1 MKGLK
6 NNKAAGPDGLPSEV
20 FKHDGYHL
28 LHRLHRFITSANG
41 CVPQQWKDANIVTVY
56 KRKGDKALCG
66 NSRGISLLSV
76 AGNVLARV
84 MLWRQVTH
92 VVDIVMPELQSGFRR
107 GRGTIDMIF
116 VARLLQ
122 EKCHESDPFDVL
134 VGVKQGCVLAPVIFN
149 LFLVA
154 VTLVFRNG
162 LPSNAGIPI
171 NFRLD
176 GNLFNIRR
184 LQTNTKVSSDTSFDL
199 QYADDA
205 AIPSHTAVG
214 LQHSLD
220 LLAAT
225 YQRAGLIVNTKK
237 TEVLTQSVNTSFAA
251 HRTFTVHGDSLNDV
265 HQFTYL
271 GSILTSDCDLNNEIQ
286 QRVKLASAAV
296 GRLSHRVFLNHNL
309 AIATKIAVYKAI
321 CISILLYGCES
332 WTPYRL
338 HIKTLEAFH
347 IRCLKS
353 ILGIHWGHKV
363 THVEIR
369 HRAAGID
376 SAEHLL
382 LQRQLRW
389 VRHVICMPS
398 NRLPRRILCG
408 ELVNGQRLPG
418 GPKLRYLDH
427 IRRILNKCN
436 ISTAEL
442 QQLSTD

>member
-1 MKGLK
+1 MLR
-6 NNKAAGPDGLPSEV
+6 A
-20 FKHDGYHL
+20 FHDGM
-28 LHRLHRFITSANG
+28 SAR
-41 CVPQQWKDANIVTVY
+41 VTV
-56 KRKGDKALCG
+56 GG
-66 NSRGISLLSV
+66 H
-76 AGNVLARV
+76 
-84 MLWRQVTH
+84 Q
-92 VVDIVMPELQSGFRR
+92 
-107 GRGTIDMIF
+107 
-116 VARLLQ
+116 
-122 EKCHESDPFDVL
+122 SDPFDVL
-134 VGVKQGCVLAPVIFN
+134 AGVKQGCVLAPVIFN

-184 LQTNTKVSSDTSFDL
+184 LQAKNKVSSDTIFDL

-220 LLAAT
+220 LLATT

-237 TEVLTQSVNTSFAA
+237 TEVLPQSVNTSSAA
-251 HRTFTVHGDSLNDV
+251 HPTFTVHGDSLNDV

-286 QRVKLASAAV
+286 QRVKLASAAF
-296 GRLSHRVFLNHNL
+296 GRLSHRVFLNCNL

-332 WTPYRL
+332 WTPYRR

-353 ILGIHWGHKV
+353 ILGIHWWHKV

-389 VRHVICMPS
+389 VGHVIRMPS
-398 NRLPRRILCG
+398 NRLPRRVLYG

-418 GPKLRYLDH
+418 GPKLRYMDH

-442 QQLSTD
+442 EQLSTDRDTWKSACANGLAIYNVSADQAAEDRRTRRHNPANPPTTGPRCTQCNRICASEFGLRSHLRSHASRPHQQHS